1 MYVVVNGAD
10 VPTVPFDTITFTGT
24 VGDPSPPHANFDI
37 WDQGGLLS
45 FDVQQEV
52 IIWDEN
58 AQPINLGATPSP
70 PSQNYLINPVFAFGT
85 ISSATNWTDASGGHI
100 TYPSNNAVLTFSNLA
115 VGAYYIYQ
123 QTLRGYIHPGVQYM
137 LSVYALEAS
146 LVNGNAFIAIQF
158 QDASGNTLS
167 TNYNTFTPTTAN
179 TRYNVSVIAP
189 ANAMFIVAQMGGNA
203 TNSTNSGT
211 ITFSTM
217 QLEPM
222 WFANG
227 ANYPV
232 PVSYPTPDLN
242 FTQVSCYL
250 LPDNT
255 CSRYARLFAGYI
267 DDWQTEWDGKLRI
280 WHISCAGSSATL
292 DDGEINGTFTAQ
304 YDDQILGSV
313 INTYFNNVI
322 ALTAPNSFA
331 PSPVVRGVL
340 VDSQNYTDNT
350 LREVLNGLTDLSGD
364 MYYLDPYY
372 RLFKNPPFY
381 NASPFA
387 FSDAISNPVAY
398 GSGSYGS
405 GPYSAASLAATPYY
419 DYLLEKDGTQR
430 RRKVKVIGGKSGST
444 VQVSQVLDQ
453 DANNAP
459 LAPAYAIRGYDAKVN
474 DTNLISTVTTTT
486 RGLAEVSK
494 FGSPKM
500 IITCKSQKYVPQGFI
515 IYFTATLDN
524 IINQPYVVQQVQ
536 GSMKGGPGA
545 PGQTAPLNEF
555 AYTLGYFTPTLL
567 DHIRNANKALNR
579 GTVLTG
585 VNNIL
590 AYDLSVREPIVYSE
604 IITLTPGSSTS
615 AGVYG
620 TAKYAGNSYS

>member
-1 MYVVVNGAD
+1 MYIVVNGAFQ
-10 VPTVPFDTITFTGT
+10 PTVPFDTINFAGT
-24 VGDPSPPHANFDI
+24 VGDPTPPRAGFDI
-37 WDQGGLLS
+37 WDQGGQMF

-52 IIWDEN
+52 IIWDEH
-58 AQPINLGATPSP
+58 APPINLGATPSP
-70 PSQNYLINPVFAFGT
+70 PSQNYLINPTWGLG
-85 ISSATNWTDASGGHI
+85 ATNWNDASGGHI
-100 TYPSNNAVLTFSNLA
+100 TYPATDAVLTFSNLA
-115 VGAYYIYQ
+115 VGSYYIYQ
-123 QTLRGYIHPGVQYM
+123 TTLKGYAHPGVQYM

-146 LVNGNAFIAIQF
+146 LVNGNAFIALQF

-167 TNYNTFTPTTAN
+167 TTYNTFTPTTSN
-179 TRYNVSVIAP
+179 TRYNVSALAP
-189 ANAMFIVAQMGGNA
+189 ANTMFIVAQVGGNS

-211 ITFSTM
+211 ITFSSA

-222 WFANG
+222 WFVTEN
-227 ANYPV
+227 
-232 PVSYPTPDLN
+232 VSYPTPDLN
-242 FTQVSCYL
+242 TSQVSVYL

-255 CSRYARLFAGYI
+255 CSRYARFFAGYI

-280 WHISCAGSSATL
+280 WHISCAGSSAVF
-292 DDGEINGTFTAQ
+292 DDAEINGTFTSQ
-304 YDDQILGSV
+304 YDDQIIGSV
-313 INTYFNNVI
+313 INTYFNTVI
-322 ALTAPNSFA
+322 ALTNPNSFT
-331 PSPVVRGVL
+331 PSPVIRGVL

-350 LREVLNGLTDLSGD
+350 LREVMNGLTDLSGD

-387 FSDAISNPVAY
+387 FSDAINAPIAY
-398 GSGSYGS
+398 GSGSYGN
-405 GPYSAASLAATPYY
+405 GPYSAASLSAFPYY

-453 DANNAP
+453 DANNPP

-515 IYFTATLDN
+515 IYFTATLDG

-536 GSMKGGPGA
+536 GSYLGNGI
-545 PGQTAPLNEF
+545 NEF

-567 DHIRNANKALNR
+567 DHIKNANKALNR